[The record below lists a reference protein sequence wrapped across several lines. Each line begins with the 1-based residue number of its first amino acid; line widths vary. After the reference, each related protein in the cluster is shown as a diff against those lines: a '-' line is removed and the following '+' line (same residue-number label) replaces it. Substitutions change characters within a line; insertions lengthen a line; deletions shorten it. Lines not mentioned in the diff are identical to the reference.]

1 MIQEWIQMN
10 LERNAEVA
18 KTFVKNLDS
27 WEGVCVFKGRGHDP
41 FTLSMQSYD
50 TVANSLWSLS
60 PVSTLLL

>member
-10 LERNAEVA
+10 LKRNAEVA

-27 WEGVCVFKGRGHDP
+27 WEGVYVFKGWGHDP
-41 FTLSMQSYD
+41 LTLPMQSYD